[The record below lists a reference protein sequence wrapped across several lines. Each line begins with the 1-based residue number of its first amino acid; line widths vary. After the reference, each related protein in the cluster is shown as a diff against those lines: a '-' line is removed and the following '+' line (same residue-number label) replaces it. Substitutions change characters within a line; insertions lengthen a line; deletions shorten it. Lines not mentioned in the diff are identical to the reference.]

1 MNAIRMDRLS
11 GWTHLSDLKY
21 WNNAVAQLYFVQAI
35 PKNFLIDPTGKIIAQ
50 DLRGD
55 DLTAKLEEVLGK

>member
-1 MNAIRMDRLS
+1 
-11 GWTHLSDLKY
+11 
-21 WNNAVAQLYFVQAI
+21 VQSI

-55 DLTAKLEEVLGK
+55 DLEAKLEEVLGKI